1 MRTNALLAIP
11 WDTQN
16 VRTEVAFSVTCPQ
29 GKYNKEV
36 MKMKREISIA
46 EKSLLTLEEAAGYF
60 NIGIN
65 KLRNLTNDDHC
76 PFVIWNGSKRLIKR
90 KLFEEYLYN
99 SYSV

>member
-1 MRTNALLAIP
+1 
-11 WDTQN
+11 
-16 VRTEVAFSVTCPQ
+16 
-29 GKYNKEV
+29 
-36 MKMKREISIA
+36 MKREISIA

-60 NIGIN
+60 NIGVN
-65 KLRNLTNDDHC
+65 KLRDLTNDDTC